1 MTVKERLIIFLK
13 HENLGQ
19 KRFANIIGMSS
30 GYVNAI
36 KESIQPKTIHKIA
49 MHFPHLNTG
58 WLLTGEGEMLK
69 GLESENKKVA
79 GKVAGSD
86 TNGVSE
92 PTPQY
97 ESKRGGDVSIP
108 REILEL
114 LNMQAETI
122 RSQQRTIEKLEA
134 ENKKINAQPEDNEG
148 FVSGD

>member
-58 WLLTGEGEMLK
+58 WLLTGEGEMLRSDVDRQ
-69 GLESENKKVA
+69 EKVA
-79 GKVAGSD
+79 GKV
-86 TNGVSE
+86 E
-92 PTPQY
+92 PVADMVTM
-97 ESKRGGDVSIP
+97 P
-108 REILEL
+108 REVFEMINRLT
-114 LNMQAETI
+114 ETLH
-122 RSQQRTIEKLEA
+122 SQQRTIESLE
-134 ENKKINAQPEDNEG
+134 EQNKKANVLPENNAG
-148 FVSGD
+148 FAGVG

>member
-58 WLLTGEGEMLK
+58 WLLTGEGEMLRK
-69 GLESENKKVA
+69 GDTGKEKVA
-79 GKVAGSD
+79 GKV
-86 TNGVSE
+86 E
-92 PTPQY
+92 PVADMVTM
-97 ESKRGGDVSIP
+97 P
-108 REILEL
+108 REVFEMINRLT
-114 LNMQAETI
+114 ETLH
-122 RSQQRTIEKLEA
+122 SQQRTIESME
-134 ENKKINAQPEDNEG
+134 EQNKKTGAQPENNAG
-148 FVSGD
+148 YAGVG